1 MIVADTSSLISIASI
16 QILDTFLEE
25 FDVHTTETVVE
36 ELRETAEYEDRHAEA
51 AQTVLQH
58 KKQIRIH
65 EVENPG
71 FQSSRIDPG
80 EATILK
86 LSQKNT
92 VDFLITD
99 DLHALPELQTVADTQ
114 VAISPIVLKALTQR
128 NKLEQEE
135 AERKLR
141 ELAENRDWLNAPIY
155 RRAQRLLPE
164 EEK

>member
-58 KKQIRIH
+58 MDRIKSH
-65 EVENPG
+65 RVKGEFV
-71 FQSSRIDPG
+71 SARIDPG

-99 DLHALPELQTVADTQ
+99 DLHALPELQTVADAK
-114 VAISPIVLKALTQR
+114 VAISPILLKALTQR

-155 RRAQRLLPE
+155 RRAQNLFY
-164 EEK
+164 